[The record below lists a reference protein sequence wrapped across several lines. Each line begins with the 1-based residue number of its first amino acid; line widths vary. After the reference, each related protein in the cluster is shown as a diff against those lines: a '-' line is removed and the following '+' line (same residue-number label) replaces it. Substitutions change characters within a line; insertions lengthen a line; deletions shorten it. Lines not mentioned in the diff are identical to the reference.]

1 MHKPTINP
9 ILVILVGIFVITGC
23 TAEDPPIRYYD
34 TFQLL
39 DSMVVPD
46 SPPGCPKPPT
56 LPTPTVKPTPPSV
69 YKHKFIPIRGS
80 APGASMVGGVATKGN
95 PAAVSVSSSGTSF
108 CIEVDLVQGINNIK
122 LFALD
127 ARGCQSKLTPNY
139 QVKYVPTTVQQ
150 DAGVTKPINLAKN
163 ITPAASASPG
173 EGSLSYIT
181 DGSLNSFARFSF
193 YDWDTSGTCDKCAWV
208 KVDLGKAYT
217 VSKFRVR
224 WAPQAGSE
232 YATCFSILTAKST
245 PAQDPDCTTNAGWT
259 LTHKETTGVAVPKDI
274 SVQPVTARYVTL
286 LMYENASSWLWE
298 NFKLAEFEVWG
309 QDPNATTPPP
319 ADQCKK

>member
-1 MHKPTINP
+1 MKNHTRSP
-9 ILVILVGIFVITGC
+9 ILVILAGISVFAGC
-23 TAEDPPIRYYD
+23 TVEEPPAKYYD

-39 DSMVVPD
+39 DSQVIPD

-56 LPTPTVKPTPPSV
+56 LPTPTVQPTPPSV
-69 YKHKFIPIRGS
+69 YNHSSMPIRGT

-95 PAAVSVSSSGTSF
+95 PAAVAVASSGTSF
-108 CIEVDLVQGINNIK
+108 CLEVDLVQGINNIK

-127 ARGCQSKLTPNY
+127 ARGCQSNLTPNY
-139 QVKYVPTTVQQ
+139 QVKYVPTIVQQ

-163 ITPAASASPG
+163 AQITSKDTPG
-173 EGSLSYIT
+173 EGSVTYVN
-181 DGSLNSFARFSF
+181 DGSDSSFAKFSF
-193 YDWDTSGTCDKCAWV
+193 LDWDYSGKCDNCTWV
-208 KVDLGKAYT
+208 RIDLGKAYT

-224 WAPQAGSE
+224 WGQQAGSD

-274 SVQPVTARYVTL
+274 SVQPATARYVAL

-298 NFKLAEFEVWG
+298 NFQLAEFEVWG

-319 ADQCKK
+319 PDKCR